1 VGTPTDE
8 LPGTAPADELS
19 ADDGLPRRIRQASL
33 APQLREPVEA
43 QPDAGRVRSPEE
55 VRNVMTALQRG
66 TNRGRLAARGI
77 DPDSSDASST
87 APAANGTPSF
97 AEAAT
102 VTLPV
107 VQNRAE
113 PPGNDAPVPH
123 GEAGSPETSGSTGAV
138 DGNHPDENHETRP
151 DKDA

>member
-1 VGTPTDE
+1 
-8 LPGTAPADELS
+8 
-19 ADDGLPRRIRQASL
+19 
-33 APQLREPVEA
+33 
-43 QPDAGRVRSPEE
+43 VRSPDE
-55 VRNVMTALQRG
+55 VRNLMTALQRG
-66 TNRGRLAARGI
+66 TKRGRLAARGI

-113 PPGNDAPVPH
+113 PPGNDAPVPD
-123 GEAGSPETSGSTGAV
+123 GEAGSPETSGSTDAV